1 MNRNLAKDLNIRKT
15 TESKLNDLGIY
26 SPLELVNY
34 HPYKYADYTD
44 LKKIYQCN
52 KDDNVTILGKVIN
65 VKKVNFSKRMS
76 SCSATIT
83 DDTGFLEVIWY
94 GQPYLAS
101 KYRKGKVILVSGKIN
116 KYKNKIQLTNPETE
130 LVENQKIDNLLDEK
144 ILPFYSLKEIIPQST
159 FRNIVKKCLDKYKDK
174 FNDYIPYEIL
184 EDTDLININE
194 SYRNIHFPK
203 TIKLLDKSIKRFTF
217 EKMLFNQIYMLTRR
231 INREK
236 KLSGISIDIRKD
248 IINDFR
254 NYFEFELTND
264 QLTSLGQVLKDL
276 SKKVPMR
283 RMLQG
288 EVGSGKTLVA
298 LISLFAV
305 INSGLQ
311 GAMMAPTEILAEQH
325 YLNVIKNFKGEPFL
339 DYDKSISKIALPG
352 LLNKQIVVC
361 LLIGSQTP
369 NHKKLVYKLIE
380 NREIDLIIGTHTL
393 FQENLKPY
401 NLSYV
406 VVDEQHRFGV
416 NQRDELLKKTNIPHI
431 LSMSATPIPRSLA
444 LTIYGDLDISSIKQ
458 VPSIRKPIDT
468 KWCRTEDEKFVA
480 YQKVIDEIKKGNQAF
495 IVCPLIHKS
504 EKINAVSI
512 EEIKDEIKNSKLSKI
527 KYDFLHGEMDI
538 NEKSHIMENFKN
550 KNFDLL
556 IATPVIEVGVDIP
569 NATCIIIESS
579 DRFGMAQLHQ
589 IRGRVGRSDKKSYC
603 YLFTRNLSEESV
615 QRLDLFRKTK
625 DGFDL
630 AEADLKL
637 RGPGDYIGSRQ
648 SGISDISYKMISD
661 ETTLKISRKWAKNI
675 VLSKI
680 KLGSKYNDLR
690 EEYKKR
696 FKDISSGV
704 S

>member
-1 MNRNLAKDLNIRKT
+1 MNRSLAKDLNIRKS
-15 TESKLNDLGIY
+15 TESKLNDLKIF
-26 SPLELVNY
+26 SPLDIVNY
-34 HPYKYADYTD
+34 HPFRYADYTD
-44 LKKIYQCN
+44 LKKIYQC
-52 KDDNVTILGKVIN
+52 KKGDSVTILGKVIN
-65 VKKVNFSKRMS
+65 VKKNNFGKMG

-83 DDTGFLEVIWY
+83 DDTGFLDIIWY

-101 KYRKGKVILVSGKIN
+101 KYQKGKIISVSGKIT
-116 KYKNKIQLTNPETE
+116 KYNNKIQLANPETE
-130 LVENQKIDNLLDEK
+130 LIENKKIENILDEK
-144 ILPFYSLKEIIPQST
+144 ILPFYSLKDVIPQST

-174 FNDYIPYEIL
+174 FNDYIPNVIL
-184 EDTDLININE
+184 NDTNLININD

-203 TIKLLDKSIKRFTF
+203 NIELLDKAIKRFTF

-231 INREK
+231 AEREK
-236 KLSGISIDIRKD
+236 KLSEIKIEIRKE
-248 IINDFR
+248 IIGDFK
-254 NYFEFELTND
+254 NFFDFELTND
-264 QLTSLGQVLKDL
+264 QLVSLKEVLDDL
-276 SKKVPMR
+276 SKNIPMR

-305 INSGLQ
+305 INSGYQ

-325 YLNVIKNFKGEPFL
+325 YLNIIKNFNGENFL
-339 DYDKSISKIALPG
+339 DFDKSINKITLPG
-352 LLNKQIVVC
+352 LLKKGIVVG
-361 LLIGSQTP
+361 LLTGSQSS
-369 NHKKLVYKLIE
+369 NYKKLIYKLIE
-380 NREIDLIIGTHTL
+380 NREVDLVIGTHTL
-393 FQENLKPY
+393 FQENFKPY

-406 VVDEQHRFGV
+406 VIDEQHRFGV
-416 NQRDELLKKTNIPHI
+416 NQRDELLKKTKIPHI

-444 LTIYGDLDISSIKQ
+444 LTIYGDLNISSIKK
-458 VPSIRKPIDT
+458 VPAIRKPIKT
-468 KWCRTEDEKFVA
+468 RWCRNDDEKLNA
-480 YQKVIDEIKKGNQAF
+480 YEKVLIEVNKGNQAF

-512 EEIKDEIKNSKLSKI
+512 EEIREDLLSSRLNKV

-538 NEKSHIMENFKN
+538 NEKSQIMENFKN
-550 KNFDLL
+550 KHFDLL

-569 NATCIIIESS
+569 NATCMIIESA

-615 QRLDLFRKTK
+615 ERLSLFKNTK
-625 DGFDL
+625 NGFDL

-661 ETTLKISRKWAKNI
+661 EDTLKISRNWAESI
-675 VLSKI
+675 VLGKI
-680 KLGSKYNDLR
+680 KLGSEYSSLR
-690 EEYKKR
+690 NEYKKR
-696 FKDISSGV
+696 FKGTNSGL

>member
-1 MNRNLAKDLNIRKT
+1 LNRNLAKDLNIRKT

-83 DDTGFLEVIWY
+83 DDTGFLDVIWY

-101 KYRKGKVILVSGKIN
+101 KYKKGKVILVSGKIT

-130 LVENQKIDNLLDEK
+130 LVENQKVDNLLDEK
-144 ILPFYSLKEIIPQST
+144 ILPFYSLKDIIPQST

-174 FNDYIPYEIL
+174 FNDYIPFEIL
-184 EDTDLININE
+184 QDTDLININE

-203 TIKLLDKSIKRFTF
+203 TVKLLDRSIKRFTF

-236 KLSGISIDIRKD
+236 KLSGVSIDIRKE

-254 NYFEFELTND
+254 NYFEFELTDD
-264 QLTSLGQVLKDL
+264 QLTSLGQVLNDL

-339 DYDKSISKIALPG
+339 DYDKSISKIQLPG
-352 LLNKQIVVC
+352 LLKKQIVVG
-361 LLIGSQTP
+361 LLIGSQAP

-393 FQENLKPY
+393 FQENFKPY

-468 KWCRTEDEKFVA
+468 KWCRNEDDKLDA
-480 YQKVIDEIKKGNQAF
+480 YKKVIDEIRKGNQAF

-512 EEIKDEIKNSKLSKI
+512 EEIKDEIKNSYLSEI

-538 NEKSHIMENFKN
+538 NEKSRVMENFKN
-550 KNFDLL
+550 KFFDLL

-615 QRLDLFRKTK
+615 ERLDLFRKTK

-661 ETTLKISRKWAKNI
+661 ETTLKISRKWARNI

-680 KLGSKYNDLR
+680 KLGSKYNGLR

-696 FKDISSGV
+696 FRDISSGI

>member
-34 HPYKYADYTD
+34 HPYKYADYSD

-83 DDTGFLEVIWY
+83 DDTGFLDVIWY

-101 KYRKGKVILVSGKIN
+101 KYKKGKVILVSGKIT

-130 LVENQKIDNLLDEK
+130 LVENQKVDNLLDEK
-144 ILPFYSLKEIIPQST
+144 ILPFYSLKDIIPQST

-174 FNDYIPYEIL
+174 FNDYIPFEIL
-184 EDTDLININE
+184 QDTDLININE

-203 TIKLLDKSIKRFTF
+203 TIKLLDRSIKRFTF

-236 KLSGISIDIRKD
+236 KLSGVSIDIRKE

-254 NYFEFELTND
+254 NYFEFELTDD
-264 QLTSLGQVLKDL
+264 QLTSLGQVLNDL

-339 DYDKSISKIALPG
+339 DYDKSISKIQLPG
-352 LLNKQIVVC
+352 LLKKQIVVG
-361 LLIGSQTP
+361 LLIGSQAP

-393 FQENLKPY
+393 FQENFKPY

-468 KWCRTEDEKFVA
+468 KWCRNEDDKLDA
-480 YQKVIDEIKKGNQAF
+480 YKKVIDEIRKGNQAF

-512 EEIKDEIKNSKLSKI
+512 EEIKDEIKNSYLSEI

-538 NEKSHIMENFKN
+538 NEKSRVMENFKN
-550 KNFDLL
+550 KFFDLL

-615 QRLDLFRKTK
+615 ERLDLFRKTK

-661 ETTLKISRKWAKNI
+661 ETTLKISRKWARNI

-680 KLGSKYNDLR
+680 KLGSKYNGLR

-696 FKDISSGV
+696 FRDISSGI

>member
-203 TIKLLDKSIKRFTF
+203 TIKMLDKSIKRFTF

-352 LLNKQIVVC
+352 LLNKQIVVG

-369 NHKKLVYKLIE
+369 KHKKLVYKLIE

-480 YQKVIDEIKKGNQAF
+480 YQKVIDEIRKGNQAF

-538 NEKSHIMENFKN
+538 NEKSHVMENFKN

>member
-1 MNRNLAKDLNIRKT
+1 LNRNLAKDLNIRKT

-34 HPYKYADYTD
+34 HPYKYADYSD

-83 DDTGFLEVIWY
+83 DDTGFLDVIWY

-101 KYRKGKVILVSGKIN
+101 KYKKGKVILVSGKIT

-130 LVENQKIDNLLDEK
+130 LVENQKVDNLLDEK
-144 ILPFYSLKEIIPQST
+144 ILPFYSLKDIIPQST

-174 FNDYIPYEIL
+174 FNDYIPFEIL
-184 EDTDLININE
+184 QDTDLININE

-203 TIKLLDKSIKRFTF
+203 TIKLLDRSIKRFTF

-236 KLSGISIDIRKD
+236 KLSGVSIDIRKE

-254 NYFEFELTND
+254 NYFEFELTDD
-264 QLTSLGQVLKDL
+264 QLTSLGQVLNDL

-339 DYDKSISKIALPG
+339 DYDKSISKIQLPG
-352 LLNKQIVVC
+352 LLKKQIVVG
-361 LLIGSQTP
+361 LLIGSQAP

-393 FQENLKPY
+393 FQENFKPY

-468 KWCRTEDEKFVA
+468 KWCRNEDDKLDA
-480 YQKVIDEIKKGNQAF
+480 YKKVIDEIRKGNQAF

-512 EEIKDEIKNSKLSKI
+512 EEIKDEIKNSYLSEI

-538 NEKSHIMENFKN
+538 NEKSRVMENFKN
-550 KNFDLL
+550 KFFDLL

-615 QRLDLFRKTK
+615 ERLDLFRKTK

-661 ETTLKISRKWAKNI
+661 ETTLKISRKWARNI

-680 KLGSKYNDLR
+680 KLGSKYNGLR

-696 FKDISSGV
+696 FRDISSGI

>member
-1 MNRNLAKDLNIRKT
+1 MNRSLAKDLNIRKS
-15 TESKLNDLGIY
+15 TESKLNDLKIF
-26 SPLELVNY
+26 SPLDIVNY
-34 HPYKYADYTD
+34 HPFRYADYTD
-44 LKKIYQCN
+44 LKKIYQC
-52 KDDNVTILGKVIN
+52 KKGDSVTILGKVIN
-65 VKKVNFSKRMS
+65 VKKNNFGKMG

-83 DDTGFLEVIWY
+83 DDTGFLDIIWY

-101 KYRKGKVILVSGKIN
+101 KYQKGKIISVSGKIT
-116 KYKNKIQLTNPETE
+116 KYNNKIQLANPETE
-130 LVENQKIDNLLDEK
+130 LIENKKIENILDEK
-144 ILPFYSLKEIIPQST
+144 ILPFYSLKDVIPQAT

-174 FNDYIPYEIL
+174 FNDYIPNVIL
-184 EDTDLININE
+184 NDTNLIDIND

-203 TIKLLDKSIKRFTF
+203 NIELLDKAIKRFTF

-231 INREK
+231 AEREK
-236 KLSGISIDIRKD
+236 KLSEIKIEIRKE
-248 IINDFR
+248 IIDDFK
-254 NYFEFELTND
+254 NFFDFELTND
-264 QLTSLGQVLKDL
+264 QLVSLKEVLDDL
-276 SKKVPMR
+276 SKNIPMR

-305 INSGLQ
+305 INSGYQ

-325 YLNVIKNFKGEPFL
+325 YLNIIKNFNGENFL
-339 DYDKSISKIALPG
+339 DFDKSINKITLPG
-352 LLNKQIVVC
+352 LLKKGIVVG
-361 LLIGSQTP
+361 LLTGSQSS
-369 NHKKLVYKLIE
+369 NYKKLIYKLIE
-380 NREIDLIIGTHTL
+380 NREVDLVIGTHTL
-393 FQENLKPY
+393 FQENFKPY

-406 VVDEQHRFGV
+406 VIDEQHRFGV
-416 NQRDELLKKTNIPHI
+416 NQRDELLKKTKIPHI

-444 LTIYGDLDISSIKQ
+444 LTIYGDLNISSIKK
-458 VPSIRKPIDT
+458 VPAIRKPIKT
-468 KWCRTEDEKFVA
+468 RWCRNDDEKLNA
-480 YQKVIDEIKKGNQAF
+480 YEKVLIEVNKGNQAF

-512 EEIKDEIKNSKLSKI
+512 EEIREDLLSSRLNKV

-538 NEKSHIMENFKN
+538 NEKSQIMENFKN
-550 KNFDLL
+550 KHFDLL

-569 NATCIIIESS
+569 NATCIIIESA

-615 QRLDLFRKTK
+615 ERLSLFKNTK
-625 DGFDL
+625 NGFDL

-661 ETTLKISRKWAKNI
+661 EDTLKISRNWAESI
-675 VLSKI
+675 VFSKI
-680 KLGSKYNDLR
+680 KLGSEYNSLR
-690 EEYKKR
+690 NEYKKR
-696 FKDISSGV
+696 FKDTNSGL

>member
-83 DDTGFLEVIWY
+83 DDTGFLDVIWY

-101 KYRKGKVILVSGKIN
+101 KYKKGKVILVSGKIT

-130 LVENQKIDNLLDEK
+130 LVENQKVDNLLDEK
-144 ILPFYSLKEIIPQST
+144 ILPFYSLKDIIPQST
-159 FRNIVKKCLDKYKDK
+159 FRNIVKKILDKYKDK
-174 FNDYIPYEIL
+174 FNDYIPFEIL
-184 EDTDLININE
+184 QDTDLININE

-203 TIKLLDKSIKRFTF
+203 TVKLLDRSIKRFTF

-236 KLSGISIDIRKD
+236 KLSGVSIDIRKE

-254 NYFEFELTND
+254 NYFEFELTDD
-264 QLTSLGQVLKDL
+264 QLTSLGQVLNDL

-339 DYDKSISKIALPG
+339 DYDKSISKIQLPG
-352 LLNKQIVVC
+352 LLKKQIVVG
-361 LLIGSQTP
+361 LLIGSQAP

-393 FQENLKPY
+393 FQENFKPY

-468 KWCRTEDEKFVA
+468 KWCRNEDDKLDA
-480 YQKVIDEIKKGNQAF
+480 YKKVIDEIRKGNQAF

-512 EEIKDEIKNSKLSKI
+512 EEIKNEIKNSYLSEI

-538 NEKSHIMENFKN
+538 NEKSRVMENFKN
-550 KNFDLL
+550 KFFDLL

-615 QRLDLFRKTK
+615 ERLDLFRKTK

-661 ETTLKISRKWAKNI
+661 ETTLKISRKWARNI

-680 KLGSKYNDLR
+680 KLGSKYNGLR

-696 FKDISSGV
+696 FRDISSGI

>member
-1 MNRNLAKDLNIRKT
+1 MNRSLAKDLNIRKS
-15 TESKLNDLGIY
+15 TESKLNDLDIF
-26 SPLELVNY
+26 SPLSIVNY
-34 HPYKYADYTD
+34 HPFRYADYTD
-44 LKKIYQCN
+44 LKKIYQCK
-52 KDDNVTILGKVIN
+52 KDDNVTILGKVVN
-65 VKKVNFSKRMS
+65 VKKNNFGKMG

-83 DDTGFLEVIWY
+83 DDTGFLDIIWY

-101 KYRKGKVILVSGKIN
+101 KYKKGKIISVSGKIT
-116 KYKNKIQLTNPETE
+116 KYNNKIQLTNPETE
-130 LVENQKIDNLLDEK
+130 LIENKKIENLLDEK
-144 ILPFYSLKEIIPQST
+144 ILPFYSLKDVIPQAT

-174 FNDYIPYEIL
+174 FNDYIPDVIL
-184 EDTDLININE
+184 KDTNIININD

-203 TIKLLDKSIKRFTF
+203 NIELLDKAIKRFTF

-231 INREK
+231 AEREK
-236 KLSGISIDIRKD
+236 KLSEIKIEIRKE
-248 IINDFR
+248 IINDFK
-254 NYFEFELTND
+254 NYFDFELTED
-264 QLTSLGQVLKDL
+264 QLISLKEVLDDL
-276 SKKVPMR
+276 SKNIPMR

-305 INSGLQ
+305 INSGYQ

-325 YLNVIKNFKGEPFL
+325 YLNIIKNFNGKNFL
-339 DYDKSISKIALPG
+339 DFDKSINKITLPG
-352 LLNKQIVVC
+352 LLKKDIVVG
-361 LLIGSQTP
+361 LLTGSQTS
-369 NHKKLVYKLIE
+369 NYKKLIYKLIE
-380 NREIDLIIGTHTL
+380 NREVDLVIGTHTL
-393 FQENLKPY
+393 FQENFKPY

-406 VVDEQHRFGV
+406 VIDEQHRFGV
-416 NQRDELLKKTNIPHI
+416 NQRDELLKKTKIPHI

-444 LTIYGDLDISSIKQ
+444 LTIYGDLNISSIKN
-458 VPSIRKPIDT
+458 VPAIRKPIET
-468 KWCRTEDEKFVA
+468 RWCRNEDEKLNA
-480 YQKVIDEIKKGNQAF
+480 YKKVLTEVSKGNQAF

-512 EEIKDEIKNSKLSKI
+512 EEIREDLLDSNFNKI

-538 NEKSHIMENFKN
+538 NEKSRIMESFKN

-569 NATCIIIESS
+569 NATCMIIESS

-615 QRLDLFRKTK
+615 ERLSLFKNTK
-625 DGFDL
+625 NGFDL

-648 SGISDISYKMISD
+648 SGVSDISYKMISD
-661 ETTLKISRKWAKNI
+661 EDTLKISRKWAKSI
-675 VLSKI
+675 VFSKI
-680 KLGSKYNDLR
+680 KLGSEYNNLR
-690 EEYKKR
+690 NEYKKR
-696 FKDISSGV
+696 FKDTNSGL

>member
-1 MNRNLAKDLNIRKT
+1 MNRSLAKDLNIRKS
-15 TESKLNDLGIY
+15 TESKLNDLKIF
-26 SPLELVNY
+26 SPLDIVNY
-34 HPYKYADYTD
+34 HPFRYADYTD
-44 LKKIYQCN
+44 LKKIYQC
-52 KDDNVTILGKVIN
+52 KKGDSVTILGKVIN
-65 VKKVNFSKRMS
+65 IKKNNFGKTG

-83 DDTGFLEVIWY
+83 DDTGFLDIIWY

-101 KYRKGKVILVSGKIN
+101 KYQKGKIISVSGKIT
-116 KYKNKIQLTNPETE
+116 KYNNKIQLANPETE
-130 LVENQKIDNLLDEK
+130 LIENKKIENILDEK
-144 ILPFYSLKEIIPQST
+144 ILPFYSLKDVIPQAT

-174 FNDYIPYEIL
+174 FNDYIPNVIL
-184 EDTDLININE
+184 NDTNLIDIND

-203 TIKLLDKSIKRFTF
+203 NIELLDKAIKRFTF

-231 INREK
+231 AEREK
-236 KLSGISIDIRKD
+236 KLSEIKIEIRKE
-248 IINDFR
+248 IIDDFK
-254 NYFEFELTND
+254 NFFDFELTND
-264 QLTSLGQVLKDL
+264 QLVSLKEVLDDL
-276 SKKVPMR
+276 SKNIPMR

-305 INSGLQ
+305 INSGYQ

-325 YLNVIKNFKGEPFL
+325 YLNIIKNFNGENFL
-339 DYDKSISKIALPG
+339 DFDKSINKITLPG
-352 LLNKQIVVC
+352 LLKKGIVVG
-361 LLIGSQTP
+361 LLTGSQSS
-369 NHKKLVYKLIE
+369 NYKKLIYKLIE
-380 NREIDLIIGTHTL
+380 NREVDLVIGTHTL
-393 FQENLKPY
+393 FQENFKPY

-406 VVDEQHRFGV
+406 VIDEQHRFGV
-416 NQRDELLKKTNIPHI
+416 NQRDELLKKTKIPHI

-444 LTIYGDLDISSIKQ
+444 LTIYGDLNISSIKK
-458 VPSIRKPIDT
+458 VPAIRKPIKT
-468 KWCRTEDEKFVA
+468 RWCRNDDEKLNA
-480 YQKVIDEIKKGNQAF
+480 YEKVLIEVNKGNQAF

-512 EEIKDEIKNSKLSKI
+512 EEIREDLLSSRLNKV

-538 NEKSHIMENFKN
+538 NEKSQIMENFKN
-550 KNFDLL
+550 KHFDLL

-569 NATCIIIESS
+569 NATCIIIESA

-615 QRLDLFRKTK
+615 ERLSLFKNTK
-625 DGFDL
+625 NGFDL

-661 ETTLKISRKWAKNI
+661 EDTLKISRNWANSI
-675 VLSKI
+675 VFSKI
-680 KLGSKYNDLR
+680 KLGSEYNSLR
-690 EEYKKR
+690 NEYKKR
-696 FKDISSGV
+696 FKDTNSGL

>member
-34 HPYKYADYTD
+34 HPYKYADYSD

-83 DDTGFLEVIWY
+83 DDTGFLDVIWY

-101 KYRKGKVILVSGKIN
+101 KYKKGKVILVSGKIT

-130 LVENQKIDNLLDEK
+130 LVENQKVDNLLDEK
-144 ILPFYSLKEIIPQST
+144 ILPFYSLKDIIPQST

-174 FNDYIPYEIL
+174 FNDYIPFEIL
-184 EDTDLININE
+184 QDTDLININE

-203 TIKLLDKSIKRFTF
+203 TVKLLDRSIKRFTF

-236 KLSGISIDIRKD
+236 KLSGVSIDIRKE

-254 NYFEFELTND
+254 NYFEFELTDD
-264 QLTSLGQVLKDL
+264 QLTSLGQVLNDL

-339 DYDKSISKIALPG
+339 DYDKSISKIQLPG
-352 LLNKQIVVC
+352 LLKKQIVVG
-361 LLIGSQTP
+361 LLIGSQAP

-393 FQENLKPY
+393 FQENFKPY

-468 KWCRTEDEKFVA
+468 KWCRNEDDKLDA
-480 YQKVIDEIKKGNQAF
+480 YKKVIDEIRKGNQAF

-512 EEIKDEIKNSKLSKI
+512 EEIKDEIKNSYLSEI

-538 NEKSHIMENFKN
+538 NEKSRVMENFKN
-550 KNFDLL
+550 KFFDLL

-615 QRLDLFRKTK
+615 ERLDLFRKTK

-661 ETTLKISRKWAKNI
+661 ETTLKISRKWARNI

-680 KLGSKYNDLR
+680 KLGSKYNGLR

-696 FKDISSGV
+696 FRDISSGI

>member
-83 DDTGFLEVIWY
+83 DDTGFLDVIWY

-101 KYRKGKVILVSGKIN
+101 KYKKGKVILVSGKIT

-130 LVENQKIDNLLDEK
+130 LVENQKVDNLLDEK
-144 ILPFYSLKEIIPQST
+144 ILPFYSLKDIIPQST
-159 FRNIVKKCLDKYKDK
+159 FRNIVKKCLDKYKNK
-174 FNDYIPYEIL
+174 FNDYIPFEIL
-184 EDTDLININE
+184 QDTDLININE

-203 TIKLLDKSIKRFTF
+203 TVKLLDRSIKRFTF

-236 KLSGISIDIRKD
+236 KLSGVSIDIRKE

-254 NYFEFELTND
+254 NYFEFELTDD
-264 QLTSLGQVLKDL
+264 QLTSLGQVLNDL

-339 DYDKSISKIALPG
+339 DYDKSISKIQLPG
-352 LLNKQIVVC
+352 LLKKQIVVG
-361 LLIGSQTP
+361 LLIGSQAP

-393 FQENLKPY
+393 FQENFKPY

-468 KWCRTEDEKFVA
+468 KWCRNEDDKLDA
-480 YQKVIDEIKKGNQAF
+480 YKKVIDEIRKGNQAF

-512 EEIKDEIKNSKLSKI
+512 EEIKNEIKNSYLSEI

-538 NEKSHIMENFKN
+538 NEKSRVMENFKN
-550 KNFDLL
+550 KFFDLL

-615 QRLDLFRKTK
+615 ERLDLFRKTK

-661 ETTLKISRKWAKNI
+661 ETTLKISRKWARNI

-680 KLGSKYNDLR
+680 KLGSKYNGLR

-696 FKDISSGV
+696 FRDISSGI

>member
-83 DDTGFLEVIWY
+83 DDTGFLDVIWY

-101 KYRKGKVILVSGKIN
+101 KYKKGKVILVSGKIT

-130 LVENQKIDNLLDEK
+130 LVENQKVDNLLDEK
-144 ILPFYSLKEIIPQST
+144 ILPFYSLKDIIPQST

-174 FNDYIPYEIL
+174 FNDYIPFEIL
-184 EDTDLININE
+184 QDTDLININE

-203 TIKLLDKSIKRFTF
+203 TVKLLDRSIKRFTF

-236 KLSGISIDIRKD
+236 KLSGVSIDIRKE

-254 NYFEFELTND
+254 NYFEFELTDD
-264 QLTSLGQVLKDL
+264 QLTSLGQVLNDL

-339 DYDKSISKIALPG
+339 DYDKSISKIQLPG
-352 LLNKQIVVC
+352 LLKKQIVVG
-361 LLIGSQTP
+361 LLIGSQAP

-393 FQENLKPY
+393 FQENFKPY

-468 KWCRTEDEKFVA
+468 KWCRNEDDKLDA
-480 YQKVIDEIKKGNQAF
+480 YKKVIDEIRKGNQAF

-512 EEIKDEIKNSKLSKI
+512 EEIKNEIKNSYISEI

-538 NEKSHIMENFKN
+538 NEKSRVMENFKN
-550 KNFDLL
+550 KFFDLL

-615 QRLDLFRKTK
+615 ERLDLFRKTK

-661 ETTLKISRKWAKNI
+661 ETTLKISRKWARNI

-680 KLGSKYNDLR
+680 KLGSKYNGLR

-696 FKDISSGV
+696 FRDISSGI

>member
-1 MNRNLAKDLNIRKT
+1 MNRSLAKDLNIRKS
-15 TESKLNDLGIY
+15 TESKLNELDIF
-26 SPLELVNY
+26 SPINIVNY
-34 HPYKYADYTD
+34 HPYRYADYTD
-44 LKKIYQCN
+44 LKKIYQCK

-65 VKKVNFSKRMS
+65 VTKNNFGKMG

-83 DDTGFLEVIWY
+83 DDTGFIDIIWY

-101 KYRKGKVILVSGKIN
+101 KYQKGKIISVSGKIT
-116 KYKNKIQLTNPETE
+116 KYNNKIQLTNPETE
-130 LVENQKIDNLLDEK
+130 LIENKKIENLLDEK
-144 ILPFYSLKEIIPQST
+144 ILPFYSLKDVIPQAT

-174 FNDYIPYEIL
+174 FKDYIPNVVL
-184 EDTDLININE
+184 KDANLININD

-203 TIKLLDKSIKRFTF
+203 NIELLDKSIKRFTF

-231 INREK
+231 AEREK
-236 KLSGISIDIRKD
+236 KLSEIKIEIRKE
-248 IINDFR
+248 IINDFK
-254 NYFEFELTND
+254 NYFDFELTND
-264 QLTSLGQVLKDL
+264 QLISLKEVLDDL
-276 SKKVPMR
+276 SKNVPMR

-305 INSGLQ
+305 INSGYQ

-325 YLNVIKNFKGEPFL
+325 YLNIIKSFNGEKFL
-339 DYDKSISKIALPG
+339 DFDKSINKITLPG
-352 LLNKQIVVC
+352 LLKKDIVVG
-361 LLIGSQTP
+361 LLTGSQSS
-369 NHKKLVYKLIE
+369 NYKKLIYKLIE
-380 NREIDLIIGTHTL
+380 NREVDLVIGTHTL
-393 FQENLKPY
+393 FQENFKPY

-406 VVDEQHRFGV
+406 VIDEQHRFGV
-416 NQRDELLKKTNIPHI
+416 NQRDELLKKTKIPHI

-444 LTIYGDLDISSIKQ
+444 LTIYGDLNISSIKN
-458 VPSIRKPIDT
+458 VPAIRKPIET
-468 KWCRTEDEKFVA
+468 RWCRNDDEKFNA
-480 YQKVIDEIKKGNQAF
+480 YEKVLIEVSKGNQAF

-512 EEIKDEIKNSKLSKI
+512 EEIKEDLLNSNLNKVN
-527 KYDFLHGEMDI
+527 YDFLHGEMDI
-538 NEKSHIMENFKN
+538 NQKSQIMENFKN
-550 KNFDLL
+550 KHFDLL

-569 NATCIIIESS
+569 NATCMIIESA

-615 QRLDLFRKTK
+615 GRLSLFKNTK
-625 DGFDL
+625 NGFDL

-648 SGISDISYKMISD
+648 SGVSDISYKMISD
-661 ETTLKISRKWAKNI
+661 EETLKISRKWAKSI
-675 VLSKI
+675 VFSKI
-680 KLGSKYNDLR
+680 KLGSEYNSLR
-690 EEYKKR
+690 SEYKKR
-696 FKDISSGV
+696 FKDTNSGL

>member
-34 HPYKYADYTD
+34 HPYKYADYSD

-83 DDTGFLEVIWY
+83 DDTGFLDVIWY

-101 KYRKGKVILVSGKIN
+101 KYKKGKVILVSGKIT

-130 LVENQKIDNLLDEK
+130 LVENRKVDNLLDEK
-144 ILPFYSLKEIIPQST
+144 ILPFYSLKDIIPQST

-174 FNDYIPYEIL
+174 FNDYIPFEIL
-184 EDTDLININE
+184 QDTDLININE

-203 TIKLLDKSIKRFTF
+203 TIKLLDRSIKRFTF

-236 KLSGISIDIRKD
+236 KLSGVSIDIRKE

-254 NYFEFELTND
+254 NYFEFELTDD
-264 QLTSLGQVLKDL
+264 QLTSLGQVLNDL

-339 DYDKSISKIALPG
+339 DYDKSISKIQLPG
-352 LLNKQIVVC
+352 LLKKQIVVG
-361 LLIGSQTP
+361 LLIGSQAP

-393 FQENLKPY
+393 FQENFKPY

-468 KWCRTEDEKFVA
+468 KWCRNEDDKLDA
-480 YQKVIDEIKKGNQAF
+480 YKKVIDEIRKGNQAF

-512 EEIKDEIKNSKLSKI
+512 EEIKDEIKNSYLSEI

-538 NEKSHIMENFKN
+538 NEKSRVMENFKN
-550 KNFDLL
+550 KFFDLL

-615 QRLDLFRKTK
+615 ERLDLFRKTK

-661 ETTLKISRKWAKNI
+661 ETTLKISRKWARNI

-680 KLGSKYNDLR
+680 KLGSKYNGLR

-696 FKDISSGV
+696 FRDISSGI

>member
-1 MNRNLAKDLNIRKT
+1 MNRSLAKDLNIRKS
-15 TESKLNDLGIY
+15 TESKLNDLKIF
-26 SPLELVNY
+26 SPLDIVNY
-34 HPYKYADYTD
+34 HPFRYADYTD
-44 LKKIYQCN
+44 LKKIYQC
-52 KDDNVTILGKVIN
+52 KKGDSVTILGKVIN
-65 VKKVNFSKRMS
+65 VKKNNFGKMG

-83 DDTGFLEVIWY
+83 DDTGFLDIIWY

-101 KYRKGKVILVSGKIN
+101 KYQKGKIISVSGKIT
-116 KYKNKIQLTNPETE
+116 KYNNKIQLANPETE
-130 LVENQKIDNLLDEK
+130 LIENKKIENILDEK
-144 ILPFYSLKEIIPQST
+144 ILPFYSLKDVIPQAT

-174 FNDYIPYEIL
+174 FNDYIPNVIL
-184 EDTDLININE
+184 NDTNLIDIND

-203 TIKLLDKSIKRFTF
+203 NIELLDKAIKRFTF

-231 INREK
+231 AEREK
-236 KLSGISIDIRKD
+236 KLSEIKIEIRKE
-248 IINDFR
+248 IIDDFK
-254 NYFEFELTND
+254 NFFDFELTND
-264 QLTSLGQVLKDL
+264 QLISLKEVLDDL
-276 SKKVPMR
+276 SKNIPMR

-305 INSGLQ
+305 INSGYQ

-325 YLNVIKNFKGEPFL
+325 YLNIIKNFNGENFL
-339 DYDKSISKIALPG
+339 DFDKSINKITLPG
-352 LLNKQIVVC
+352 LLKKGIVVG
-361 LLIGSQTP
+361 LLTGSQSS
-369 NHKKLVYKLIE
+369 NYKKLIYKLIE
-380 NREIDLIIGTHTL
+380 NREVDLVIGTHTL
-393 FQENLKPY
+393 FQENFKPY

-406 VVDEQHRFGV
+406 VIDEQHRFGV
-416 NQRDELLKKTNIPHI
+416 NQRDELLKKTKIPHI

-444 LTIYGDLDISSIKQ
+444 LTIYGDLNISSIKK
-458 VPSIRKPIDT
+458 VPAIRKPIKT
-468 KWCRTEDEKFVA
+468 RWCRNDDEKLNA
-480 YQKVIDEIKKGNQAF
+480 YEKVLIEVNKGNQAF

-512 EEIKDEIKNSKLSKI
+512 EEIREDLLNSRLNKV

-538 NEKSHIMENFKN
+538 NEKSQIMENFKN
-550 KNFDLL
+550 KHFDLL

-569 NATCIIIESS
+569 NATCMIIESA

-615 QRLDLFRKTK
+615 ERLSLFKNTK
-625 DGFDL
+625 NGFDL

-661 ETTLKISRKWAKNI
+661 EDTLKISRNWANSI
-675 VLSKI
+675 VFSKI
-680 KLGSKYNDLR
+680 KLGSEYNSLR
-690 EEYKKR
+690 NEYKKR
-696 FKDISSGV
+696 FKDTNSGL

>member
-1 MNRNLAKDLNIRKT
+1 MNRSLAKDLNIRKS
-15 TESKLNDLGIY
+15 TESKLNDLKIF
-26 SPLELVNY
+26 SPLDIVNY
-34 HPYKYADYTD
+34 HPFRYADYTD
-44 LKKIYQCN
+44 LKKIYQC
-52 KDDNVTILGKVIN
+52 KKGDSVTILGKVIN
-65 VKKVNFSKRMS
+65 IKKNNFGKMG

-83 DDTGFLEVIWY
+83 DDTGFLDIIWY

-101 KYRKGKVILVSGKIN
+101 KYQKGKIISVSGKIT
-116 KYKNKIQLTNPETE
+116 KYNNKIQLANPETE
-130 LVENQKIDNLLDEK
+130 LIENKKIENILDEK
-144 ILPFYSLKEIIPQST
+144 ILPFYSLKDVIPQAT

-174 FNDYIPYEIL
+174 FNDYIPNVIL
-184 EDTDLININE
+184 NDTNLININD

-203 TIKLLDKSIKRFTF
+203 NIELLDKAIKRFTF

-231 INREK
+231 AEREK
-236 KLSGISIDIRKD
+236 KLSEIKIEIRKE
-248 IINDFR
+248 IINDFK
-254 NYFEFELTND
+254 NFFDFELTND
-264 QLTSLGQVLKDL
+264 QLVSLKEVLDDL
-276 SKKVPMR
+276 SKNIPMR

-305 INSGLQ
+305 INSGYQ

-325 YLNVIKNFKGEPFL
+325 YLNIIKNFNGENFL
-339 DYDKSISKIALPG
+339 DFDKSINKITLPG
-352 LLNKQIVVC
+352 LLKKGIVVG
-361 LLIGSQTP
+361 LLTGSQSS
-369 NHKKLVYKLIE
+369 NYKKLIYKLIE
-380 NREIDLIIGTHTL
+380 NREVDLVIGTHTL
-393 FQENLKPY
+393 FQENFKPY

-406 VVDEQHRFGV
+406 VIDEQHRFGV
-416 NQRDELLKKTNIPHI
+416 NQRDELLKKTKIPHI

-444 LTIYGDLDISSIKQ
+444 LTIYGDLNISSIKK
-458 VPSIRKPIDT
+458 VPAIRKPIKT
-468 KWCRTEDEKFVA
+468 RWCRNEDEKLNA
-480 YQKVIDEIKKGNQAF
+480 YEKVLIEVNKGNQAF

-512 EEIKDEIKNSKLSKI
+512 EEIREDLLSSSLNKV

-538 NEKSHIMENFKN
+538 NEKSQIMENFKN
-550 KNFDLL
+550 KHFDLL

-569 NATCIIIESS
+569 NATCIIIESA

-589 IRGRVGRSDKKSYC
+589 IRGRVGRSDKESYC

-615 QRLDLFRKTK
+615 ERLSLFKNTK
-625 DGFDL
+625 NGFDL

-661 ETTLKISRKWAKNI
+661 EDTLKISRNWANSI
-675 VLSKI
+675 VFSKI
-680 KLGSKYNDLR
+680 KLGSEYNSLR
-690 EEYKKR
+690 NEYKKR
-696 FKDISSGV
+696 FKDTNSGL

>member
-83 DDTGFLEVIWY
+83 DDTGFLDVIWY

-101 KYRKGKVILVSGKIN
+101 KYKKGKVILVSGKIT

-130 LVENQKIDNLLDEK
+130 LVENQKVDNLLDEK
-144 ILPFYSLKEIIPQST
+144 ILPFYSLKDIIPQST

-174 FNDYIPYEIL
+174 FNDYIPFEIL
-184 EDTDLININE
+184 QDTDLININE

-203 TIKLLDKSIKRFTF
+203 TVKLLDRSIKRFTF

-236 KLSGISIDIRKD
+236 KLSGVSIDIRKE

-254 NYFEFELTND
+254 NYFEFELTDD
-264 QLTSLGQVLKDL
+264 QLTSLGQVLNDL

-339 DYDKSISKIALPG
+339 DYDKSISKIQLPG
-352 LLNKQIVVC
+352 LLKKQIVVG
-361 LLIGSQTP
+361 LLIGSQAP

-393 FQENLKPY
+393 FQENFKPY

-468 KWCRTEDEKFVA
+468 KWCRNEDDKLDA
-480 YQKVIDEIKKGNQAF
+480 YKKVIDEIRKGNQAF

-512 EEIKDEIKNSKLSKI
+512 EEIKDEIKNSYLSEI

-538 NEKSHIMENFKN
+538 NEKSRVMENFKN
-550 KNFDLL
+550 KFFDLL

-615 QRLDLFRKTK
+615 ERLDLFRKTK

-661 ETTLKISRKWAKNI
+661 ETTLKISRKWARNI
-675 VLSKI
+675 VLRKI
-680 KLGSKYNDLR
+680 KLGSRYNGLR

-696 FKDISSGV
+696 FRDISSGI

>member
-1 MNRNLAKDLNIRKT
+1 MNRSLAKDLNIRKS
-15 TESKLNDLGIY
+15 TESKLNDLKIF
-26 SPLELVNY
+26 SPLDIVNY
-34 HPYKYADYTD
+34 HPFRYADYTD
-44 LKKIYQCN
+44 LKKIYQC
-52 KDDNVTILGKVIN
+52 KKGDSVTILGKVIN
-65 VKKVNFSKRMS
+65 VKKNNFGKMG

-83 DDTGFLEVIWY
+83 DDTGFLDIIWY

-101 KYRKGKVILVSGKIN
+101 KYQKGKIISVSGKIT
-116 KYKNKIQLTNPETE
+116 KYNNKIQLANPETE
-130 LVENQKIDNLLDEK
+130 LIENKKIENILDEK
-144 ILPFYSLKEIIPQST
+144 ILPFYSLKDVIPQST

-174 FNDYIPYEIL
+174 FNDYIPNVIL
-184 EDTDLININE
+184 NDTNLININD

-203 TIKLLDKSIKRFTF
+203 NIELLDKAIKRFTF

-231 INREK
+231 AEREK
-236 KLSGISIDIRKD
+236 KLSEIKIEIRKE
-248 IINDFR
+248 IIDDFK
-254 NYFEFELTND
+254 NFFDFELTND
-264 QLTSLGQVLKDL
+264 QLVSLKEVLDDL
-276 SKKVPMR
+276 SKNIPMR

-305 INSGLQ
+305 INSGYQ

-325 YLNVIKNFKGEPFL
+325 YLNIIKNFNGENFL
-339 DYDKSISKIALPG
+339 DFDKSINKITLPG
-352 LLNKQIVVC
+352 LLKKGIVVG
-361 LLIGSQTP
+361 LLTGSQSSKY
-369 NHKKLVYKLIE
+369 KKLIYKLIE
-380 NREIDLIIGTHTL
+380 NREVDLVIGTHTL
-393 FQENLKPY
+393 FQENFKPY

-406 VVDEQHRFGV
+406 VIDEQHRFGV
-416 NQRDELLKKTNIPHI
+416 NQRDELLKKTKIPHI

-444 LTIYGDLDISSIKQ
+444 LTIYGDLNISSIKK
-458 VPSIRKPIDT
+458 VPAIRKPIKT
-468 KWCRTEDEKFVA
+468 KWCRNEDEKLNA
-480 YQKVIDEIKKGNQAF
+480 YEKVLIEVNKGNQAF

-512 EEIKDEIKNSKLSKI
+512 EEIREDLLSSRLNKV

-538 NEKSHIMENFKN
+538 NEKSQIMENFKN
-550 KNFDLL
+550 KHFDLL

-569 NATCIIIESS
+569 NATCIIIESA

-615 QRLDLFRKTK
+615 ERLSLFKNTK
-625 DGFDL
+625 NGFDL

-661 ETTLKISRKWAKNI
+661 EDTLKISRNWAKSI
-675 VLSKI
+675 VFSKI
-680 KLGSKYNDLR
+680 KLGSEYNSLR
-690 EEYKKR
+690 NEYKKR
-696 FKDISSGV
+696 FKGTNSGL

>member
-83 DDTGFLEVIWY
+83 DDTGFLDVIWY

-101 KYRKGKVILVSGKIN
+101 KYKKGKVILVSGKIT

-130 LVENQKIDNLLDEK
+130 LVENQKVDNLLDEK
-144 ILPFYSLKEIIPQST
+144 ILPFYSLKDIIPQST

-174 FNDYIPYEIL
+174 FNDYIPFEIL
-184 EDTDLININE
+184 QDTDLININE

-203 TIKLLDKSIKRFTF
+203 TVKLLDRSIKRFTF

-236 KLSGISIDIRKD
+236 KLSGVSIDIRKE

-254 NYFEFELTND
+254 NYFEFELTDD
-264 QLTSLGQVLKDL
+264 QLTSLGQVLNDL

-339 DYDKSISKIALPG
+339 DYDKSISKIQLPG
-352 LLNKQIVVC
+352 LLKKQIVVG
-361 LLIGSQTP
+361 LLIGSQAP

-393 FQENLKPY
+393 FQENFKPY

-468 KWCRTEDEKFVA
+468 KWCRNEDDKLDA
-480 YQKVIDEIKKGNQAF
+480 YKKVIDEIRKGNQAF

-512 EEIKDEIKNSKLSKI
+512 EEIKNEIKNSYLSEI

-538 NEKSHIMENFKN
+538 NEKSRVMENFKN
-550 KNFDLL
+550 KFFDLL

-615 QRLDLFRKTK
+615 ERLDLFRKTK

-661 ETTLKISRKWAKNI
+661 ETTLKISRKWARNI

-680 KLGSKYNDLR
+680 KLGSKYNGLR

-696 FKDISSGV
+696 FRDISSGI

>member
-1 MNRNLAKDLNIRKT
+1 MNRSLAKDLNIRKS
-15 TESKLNDLGIY
+15 TESKLNDLKIF
-26 SPLELVNY
+26 SPLDIVNY
-34 HPYKYADYTD
+34 HPFRYADYTD
-44 LKKIYQCN
+44 LKKIYQC
-52 KDDNVTILGKVIN
+52 KKGDSVTILGKVIN
-65 VKKVNFSKRMS
+65 VKKNNFGKMG

-83 DDTGFLEVIWY
+83 DDTGFLDIIWY

-101 KYRKGKVILVSGKIN
+101 KYQKGKIISVSGKIT
-116 KYKNKIQLTNPETE
+116 KYNNKIQLANPETE
-130 LVENQKIDNLLDEK
+130 LIENKKIENILDEK
-144 ILPFYSLKEIIPQST
+144 ILPFYSLKDVIPQAT

-174 FNDYIPYEIL
+174 FNDYIPNVIL
-184 EDTDLININE
+184 NDTNLININD

-203 TIKLLDKSIKRFTF
+203 NIELLDKAIKRFTF

-231 INREK
+231 AEREK
-236 KLSGISIDIRKD
+236 KLSEIKIEIRKE
-248 IINDFR
+248 IINDFK
-254 NYFEFELTND
+254 NFFDFELTND
-264 QLTSLGQVLKDL
+264 QLVSLKEVLDDL
-276 SKKVPMR
+276 SKNIPMR

-305 INSGLQ
+305 INSGYQ

-325 YLNVIKNFKGEPFL
+325 YLNIIKNFNGENFL
-339 DYDKSISKIALPG
+339 DFDKSINKITLPG
-352 LLNKQIVVC
+352 LLKKGIVVG
-361 LLIGSQTP
+361 LLTGSQSS
-369 NHKKLVYKLIE
+369 NYKKLIYKLIE
-380 NREIDLIIGTHTL
+380 NREVDLVIGTHTL
-393 FQENLKPY
+393 FQENFKPY

-406 VVDEQHRFGV
+406 VIDEQHRFGV
-416 NQRDELLKKTNIPHI
+416 NQRDELLKKTKIPHI

-444 LTIYGDLDISSIKQ
+444 LTIYGDLNISSIKK
-458 VPSIRKPIDT
+458 VPAIRKPIKT
-468 KWCRTEDEKFVA
+468 RWCRNDDEKLNA
-480 YQKVIDEIKKGNQAF
+480 YEKVLIEVNKGNQAF

-512 EEIKDEIKNSKLSKI
+512 EEIREDLLSSSLNKV

-538 NEKSHIMENFKN
+538 NEKSQIMENFKN
-550 KNFDLL
+550 KHFDLL

-569 NATCIIIESS
+569 NATCIIIESA

-615 QRLDLFRKTK
+615 ERLSLFKNTK
-625 DGFDL
+625 NGFDL

-661 ETTLKISRKWAKNI
+661 EDTLKISRNWAESI
-675 VLSKI
+675 VFSKI
-680 KLGSKYNDLR
+680 KLGSEYSSLR
-690 EEYKKR
+690 NEYKKR
-696 FKDISSGV
+696 FKDTNSGL

>member
-1 MNRNLAKDLNIRKT
+1 
-15 TESKLNDLGIY
+15 
-26 SPLELVNY
+26 
-34 HPYKYADYTD
+34 
-44 LKKIYQCN
+44 
-52 KDDNVTILGKVIN
+52 
-65 VKKVNFSKRMS
+65 
-76 SCSATIT
+76 
-83 DDTGFLEVIWY
+83 
-94 GQPYLAS
+94 
-101 KYRKGKVILVSGKIN
+101 
-116 KYKNKIQLTNPETE
+116 
-130 LVENQKIDNLLDEK
+130 
-144 ILPFYSLKEIIPQST
+144 
-159 FRNIVKKCLDKYKDK
+159 
-174 FNDYIPYEIL
+174 
-184 EDTDLININE
+184 
-194 SYRNIHFPK
+194 
-203 TIKLLDKSIKRFTF
+203 
-217 EKMLFNQIYMLTRR
+217 MLFNQIYMLTRR
-231 INREK
+231 VEREK
-236 KLSGISIDIRKD
+236 KLSGISIDIRKE

-264 QLTSLGQVLKDL
+264 QLTSLEQVLNDL

-339 DYDKSISKIALPG
+339 DYDKTISKIILPG
-352 LLNKQIVVC
+352 LLNKQIVVG

-393 FQENLKPY
+393 FQENFKPY

-468 KWCRTEDEKFVA
+468 MWCRNEDDKLDA
-480 YQKVIDEIKKGNQAF
+480 YKKVLDEIRKGNQAF

-512 EEIKDEIKNSKLSKI
+512 EEIKDEIKNSYISEI

-538 NEKSHIMENFKN
+538 NEKSQVMENFKN
-550 KNFDLL
+550 KKFDLL

-615 QRLDLFRKTK
+615 ERLDLFRETK

-680 KLGSKYNDLR
+680 KLGSNYSGLR

-696 FKDISSGV
+696 FKDISSGI

>member
-1 MNRNLAKDLNIRKT
+1 LNRSLAKDLNIRKS
-15 TESKLNDLGIY
+15 TESKLNDLDIF
-26 SPLELVNY
+26 SPLSIVNY
-34 HPYKYADYTD
+34 HPFRYADYTD
-44 LKKIYQCN
+44 LKKIYQCK
-52 KDDNVTILGKVIN
+52 KDDNVTILGKVVN
-65 VKKVNFSKRMS
+65 VKKNNFGKMG

-83 DDTGFLEVIWY
+83 DDTGFLDIIWY

-101 KYRKGKVILVSGKIN
+101 KYKKGKIISVSGKIT
-116 KYKNKIQLTNPETE
+116 KYNNKIQLTNPETE
-130 LVENQKIDNLLDEK
+130 LIENKKIENLLDEK
-144 ILPFYSLKEIIPQST
+144 ILPFYSLKDVIPQAT

-174 FNDYIPYEIL
+174 FNDYIPDVIL
-184 EDTDLININE
+184 KDTNIININD

-203 TIKLLDKSIKRFTF
+203 NIELLDKAIKRFTF

-231 INREK
+231 AEREK
-236 KLSGISIDIRKD
+236 KLSEIKIEIRKE
-248 IINDFR
+248 IINDFK
-254 NYFEFELTND
+254 NYFDFELTED
-264 QLTSLGQVLKDL
+264 QLISLKEVLDDL
-276 SKKVPMR
+276 SKNIPMR

-305 INSGLQ
+305 INSGYQ

-325 YLNVIKNFKGEPFL
+325 YLNIIKNFNGKNFL
-339 DYDKSISKIALPG
+339 DFDKSINKITLPG
-352 LLNKQIVVC
+352 LLKKDIVVG
-361 LLIGSQTP
+361 LLTGSQTS
-369 NHKKLVYKLIE
+369 NYKKLIYKLIE
-380 NREIDLIIGTHTL
+380 NREVDLVIGTHTL
-393 FQENLKPY
+393 FQENFKPY

-406 VVDEQHRFGV
+406 VIDEQHRFGV
-416 NQRDELLKKTNIPHI
+416 NQRDELLKKTKIPHI

-444 LTIYGDLDISSIKQ
+444 LTIYGDLNISSIKN
-458 VPSIRKPIDT
+458 VPAIRKPIET
-468 KWCRTEDEKFVA
+468 RWCRNEDEKLNA
-480 YQKVIDEIKKGNQAF
+480 YKKVLTEVSKGNQAF

-512 EEIKDEIKNSKLSKI
+512 EEIREDLLDSNFNKI

-538 NEKSHIMENFKN
+538 NEKSRIMESFKN

-569 NATCIIIESS
+569 NATCMIIESS

-615 QRLDLFRKTK
+615 ERLSLFKNTK
-625 DGFDL
+625 NGFDL

-648 SGISDISYKMISD
+648 SGVSDISYKMISD
-661 ETTLKISRKWAKNI
+661 EETLKISRKWAKSI
-675 VLSKI
+675 VFSKI
-680 KLGSKYNDLR
+680 KLGSEYNNLR
-690 EEYKKR
+690 NEYKKR
-696 FKDISSGV
+696 FKDTNSGL

>member
-1 MNRNLAKDLNIRKT
+1 MNRSLAKDLNIRKS
-15 TESKLNDLGIY
+15 TESKLNDLKIF
-26 SPLELVNY
+26 SPLDIVNY
-34 HPYKYADYTD
+34 HPFRYADYTD
-44 LKKIYQCN
+44 LKKIYQC
-52 KDDNVTILGKVIN
+52 KKGDSVTILGKVIN
-65 VKKVNFSKRMS
+65 VKKNNFGKMG

-83 DDTGFLEVIWY
+83 DDTGFLDIIWY

-101 KYRKGKVILVSGKIN
+101 KYQKGKIISVSGKIT
-116 KYKNKIQLTNPETE
+116 KYNNKIQLANPETE
-130 LVENQKIDNLLDEK
+130 LIENKKIENILDEK
-144 ILPFYSLKEIIPQST
+144 ILPFYSLKDVIPQST

-174 FNDYIPYEIL
+174 FNDYIPNVIL
-184 EDTDLININE
+184 NDTNLININD

-203 TIKLLDKSIKRFTF
+203 NIELLDKAIKRFTF

-231 INREK
+231 AEREK
-236 KLSGISIDIRKD
+236 KLSEIKIEIRKE
-248 IINDFR
+248 IIDDFK
-254 NYFEFELTND
+254 NFFDFELTND
-264 QLTSLGQVLKDL
+264 QLVSLKEVLDDL
-276 SKKVPMR
+276 SKNIPMR

-305 INSGLQ
+305 INSGYQ

-325 YLNVIKNFKGEPFL
+325 FLNIIKNFNGENFL
-339 DYDKSISKIALPG
+339 DFDKSINKITLPG
-352 LLNKQIVVC
+352 LLKKGIVVG
-361 LLIGSQTP
+361 LLTGSQSS
-369 NHKKLVYKLIE
+369 NYKKLIYKLIE
-380 NREIDLIIGTHTL
+380 NREVDLVIGTHTL
-393 FQENLKPY
+393 FQENFKPY

-406 VVDEQHRFGV
+406 VIDEQHRFGV
-416 NQRDELLKKTNIPHI
+416 NQRDELLKKTKIPHI

-444 LTIYGDLDISSIKQ
+444 LTIYGDLNISSIKK
-458 VPSIRKPIDT
+458 VPAIRKPIKT
-468 KWCRTEDEKFVA
+468 RWCRNDDEKLNA
-480 YQKVIDEIKKGNQAF
+480 YEKVLIEVNKGNQAF

-512 EEIKDEIKNSKLSKI
+512 EEIREDLLSSSLNKV

-538 NEKSHIMENFKN
+538 NEKSQIMENFKN
-550 KNFDLL
+550 KHFDLL

-569 NATCIIIESS
+569 NATCIIIESA

-615 QRLDLFRKTK
+615 ERLSLFKNTK
-625 DGFDL
+625 NGFDL

-661 ETTLKISRKWAKNI
+661 EDTLKISRNWAKSI
-675 VLSKI
+675 VFSKI
-680 KLGSKYNDLR
+680 KLGSEYSSLR
-690 EEYKKR
+690 NEYKKR
-696 FKDISSGV
+696 FKDTNSGL

>member
-34 HPYKYADYTD
+34 HPYKYADYSD

-83 DDTGFLEVIWY
+83 DDTGFLDVIWY

-101 KYRKGKVILVSGKIN
+101 KYKKGKVILVSGKIT

-130 LVENQKIDNLLDEK
+130 LVENQKVDNLLDEK
-144 ILPFYSLKEIIPQST
+144 ILPFYSLKDIIPQST

-174 FNDYIPYEIL
+174 FNDYIPFEIL
-184 EDTDLININE
+184 QDTDLININE

-203 TIKLLDKSIKRFTF
+203 TVKLLDRSIKRFTF

-236 KLSGISIDIRKD
+236 KLSGVSIDIRKE

-254 NYFEFELTND
+254 NYFEFELTDD
-264 QLTSLGQVLKDL
+264 QLTSLGQVLNDL

-339 DYDKSISKIALPG
+339 DYDKSISKIQLPG
-352 LLNKQIVVC
+352 LLKKQIVVG
-361 LLIGSQTP
+361 LLIGSQAP

-393 FQENLKPY
+393 FQENFKPY

-468 KWCRTEDEKFVA
+468 KWCRNEDDKLDA
-480 YQKVIDEIKKGNQAF
+480 YKKVIDEIRKGNQAF

-512 EEIKDEIKNSKLSKI
+512 EEIKNEIKNSYLSEI

-538 NEKSHIMENFKN
+538 NEKSRVMENFKN
-550 KNFDLL
+550 KFFDLL

-615 QRLDLFRKTK
+615 ERLDLFRKTK

-661 ETTLKISRKWAKNI
+661 ETTLKISRKWARNI

-680 KLGSKYNDLR
+680 KLGSKYNGLR

-696 FKDISSGV
+696 FRDISSGI

>member
-83 DDTGFLEVIWY
+83 DDTGFLDVIWY

-101 KYRKGKVILVSGKIN
+101 KYKKGKVILVSGKIT

-130 LVENQKIDNLLDEK
+130 LVENQKVDNLLDEK
-144 ILPFYSLKEIIPQST
+144 ILPFYSLKDIIPQST

-174 FNDYIPYEIL
+174 FNDYIPFEIL
-184 EDTDLININE
+184 QDTDLININE

-203 TIKLLDKSIKRFTF
+203 TVKLLDRSIKRFTF

-236 KLSGISIDIRKD
+236 KLSGVSIDIRKE

-254 NYFEFELTND
+254 NYFEFELTDD
-264 QLTSLGQVLKDL
+264 QLTSLGQVLNDL

-339 DYDKSISKIALPG
+339 DYDKSISKIQLPG
-352 LLNKQIVVC
+352 LLKKQIVVG
-361 LLIGSQTP
+361 LLIGSQAP

-393 FQENLKPY
+393 FQENFKPY

-468 KWCRTEDEKFVA
+468 KWCRNEDDKLDA
-480 YQKVIDEIKKGNQAF
+480 YKKVIDEIRKGNQAF

-512 EEIKDEIKNSKLSKI
+512 EEIKDEIKNSYLSEI

-538 NEKSHIMENFKN
+538 NEKSRVMENFKN
-550 KNFDLL
+550 KFFDLL

-615 QRLDLFRKTK
+615 ERLDLFRKTK

-661 ETTLKISRKWAKNI
+661 ETTLKISRKWARNI

-680 KLGSKYNDLR
+680 KLGSKYNGLR

-696 FKDISSGV
+696 FRDISSGI

>member
-83 DDTGFLEVIWY
+83 DDTGFLDVIWY

-101 KYRKGKVILVSGKIN
+101 KYKKGKVILVSGKIT

-130 LVENQKIDNLLDEK
+130 LVENRKVDNLLDEK
-144 ILPFYSLKEIIPQST
+144 ILPFYSLKDIIPQST

-174 FNDYIPYEIL
+174 FNDYIPFEIL
-184 EDTDLININE
+184 QDTDLININE

-203 TIKLLDKSIKRFTF
+203 TIKLLDRSIKRFTF

-236 KLSGISIDIRKD
+236 KLSGVSIDIRKE

-254 NYFEFELTND
+254 NYFEFELTDD
-264 QLTSLGQVLKDL
+264 QLTSLGQVLNDL

-339 DYDKSISKIALPG
+339 DYDKSISKIQLPG
-352 LLNKQIVVC
+352 LLKKQIVVG
-361 LLIGSQTP
+361 LLIGSQAP

-393 FQENLKPY
+393 FQENFKPY

-468 KWCRTEDEKFVA
+468 KWCRNEDDKLDA
-480 YQKVIDEIKKGNQAF
+480 YKKVIDEIRKGNQAF

-512 EEIKDEIKNSKLSKI
+512 EEIKDEIKNSYLSEI

-538 NEKSHIMENFKN
+538 NEKSRVMENFKN
-550 KNFDLL
+550 KFFDLL

-615 QRLDLFRKTK
+615 ERLDLFRKTK

-661 ETTLKISRKWAKNI
+661 ETTLKISRKWARNI

-680 KLGSKYNDLR
+680 KLGSKYNGLR

-696 FKDISSGV
+696 FRDISSGI